1 MILKTF
7 GIPLAY
13 LETFFTG
20 DFWFEITKIREGER
34 EGENWDTLGCPLV
47 QRSANRRRVSE
58 QTCLGAE
65 RGDGAAIQKVCL

>member
-34 EGENWDTLGCPLV
+34 E
-47 QRSANRRRVSE
+47 
-58 QTCLGAE
+58 
-65 RGDGAAIQKVCL
+65 RGREKIGIP